1 MKAVSDPPPKRS
13 GSQRTRKIALTC
25 KVAMLGACGNATSSG
40 EATNGASVMAQT
52 DDLPD
57 NWGRWGENDESGTLN
72 LITDAVRARAGAEV
86 RTGRAVSLA
95 MPVRPAPIV
104 MGPSALGT
112 REVSPVQQLMAL
124 TPDAA
129 QASADV
135 MIVTNHALWT
145 HLDALSHQA
154 IDGLVYPGR
163 PMADSVTP
171 AGVTHGSTAA
181 FASGVVTRG
190 VLLDLAV
197 DGPLA
202 GGPVTGRDLDA
213 AEERQGV
220 TLEPGDAL
228 VLRGGRTLKE
238 NPPVPGVSVDAV
250 RWMHRRGVSLY
261 TGDIGDARP
270 PLNPG
275 TPAPLHKIALVRLGM
290 PLIDAA
296 NVEEL
301 AAVCTELSRYSF
313 LLAVAPP
320 RILGMSGIPVNPLA
334 IF

>member
-1 MKAVSDPPPKRS
+1 
-13 GSQRTRKIALTC
+13 
-25 KVAMLGACGNATSSG
+25 
-40 EATNGASVMAQT
+40 MAPT
-52 DDLPD
+52 DDLPS
-57 NWGRWGENDESGTLN
+57 NWGRWGEDDESGTLN
-72 LITDAVRARAGAEV
+72 LITDAVRARAAAEV

-104 MGPSALGT
+104 MGPFAPDT
-112 REVSPVQQLMAL
+112 VEVSPVQQLMAL
-124 TPDAA
+124 TPHVA

-135 MIVTNHALWT
+135 MIVTNHAVWT

-154 IDGLVYPGR
+154 LDGLVYPGR
-163 PMADSVTP
+163 PFASSVTP
-171 AGVTHGSTAA
+171 AGVTHGSTTA
-181 FASGVVTRG
+181 FAAGVVTRG
-190 VLLDLAV
+190 ILLDLAA
-197 DGPLA
+197 DGPLP

-213 AEERQGV
+213 AEQRQGV
-220 TLEPGDAL
+220 TVESGDAL

-261 TGDIGDARP
+261 TGDIEDARP

-275 TPAPLHKIALVRLGM
+275 APAPLHKIALVRLGM

-301 AAVCTELSRYSF
+301 AAVCAELTRYSF
-313 LLAVAPP
+313 LLTIAPP
-320 RILGMSGIPVNPLA
+320 RILGMTGIPVNPLA

>member
-1 MKAVSDPPPKRS
+1 MTAH
-13 GSQRTRKIALTC
+13 A
-25 KVAMLGACGNATSSG
+25 
-40 EATNGASVMAQT
+40 

-57 NWGRWGENDESGTLN
+57 NWGRWGEDDESGTLN
-72 LITDAVRARAGAEV
+72 LITDAVRARAAAEV

-104 MGPSALGT
+104 MGPFAPRT

-124 TPDAA
+124 TPHPLD
-129 QASADV
+129 ASADV
-135 MIVTNHALWT
+135 MLVENHAVWT

-163 PMADSVTP
+163 PMAGSVTP
-171 AGVTHGSTAA
+171 AGVTHGSTTA

-190 VLLDLAV
+190 VLLDLAA
-197 DGPLA
+197 DGPLS
-202 GGPVTGRDLDA
+202 GGPVTGGDLDA

-228 VLRGGRTLKE
+228 VLRGGRTLKDA
-238 NPPVPGVSVDAV
+238 PPVPGVSVDAV

-261 TGDIGDARP
+261 AGDIEDARP
-270 PLNPG
+270 PLTPG
-275 TPAPLHKIALVRLGM
+275 APAPMHKIALVRLGM

-301 AAVCTELSRYSF
+301 AAVCAQLSRYSF

-320 RILGMSGIPVNPLA
+320 RILGLTGIPVNPLA

>member
-1 MKAVSDPPPKRS
+1 
-13 GSQRTRKIALTC
+13 
-25 KVAMLGACGNATSSG
+25 
-40 EATNGASVMAQT
+40 MAEWA

-57 NWGRWGENDESGTLN
+57 NWGRWGEVDEAGTLN
-72 LITDAVRARAGAEV
+72 LITGEVRARAAAEV
-86 RTGRAVSLA
+86 RTGQAVSLA

-104 MGPSALGT
+104 MGPFAPET
-112 REVSPVQQLMAL
+112 VEVSPVQQLMAF
-124 TPDAA
+124 TPGAA
-129 QASADV
+129 QVAADV
-135 MIVTNHALWT
+135 MLVTNHGFWT

-154 IDGLVYPGR
+154 MEGLVYPGR
-163 PMADSVTP
+163 PLAESVTA

-190 VLLDLAV
+190 VLLDLAA
-197 DGPLA
+197 DGPLS

-213 AEERQGV
+213 AEQREGV

-228 VLRGGRTLKE
+228 VLRGGRTVKDD
-238 NPPVPGVSVDAV
+238 PPVPGVSVDAV

-270 PLNPG
+270 ALDPG
-275 TPAPLHKIALVRLGM
+275 APSPLHKIALVRLGM

-296 NVEEL
+296 DLEEL
-301 AAVCTELSRYSF
+301 AAVCARLSRYSF

-320 RILGMSGIPVNPLA
+320 RILSMTGIPVNPLA

>member
-1 MKAVSDPPPKRS
+1 M
-13 GSQRTRKIALTC
+13 G
-25 KVAMLGACGNATSSG
+25 
-40 EATNGASVMAQT
+40 QT

-57 NWGRWGENDESGTLN
+57 NWGRWGEDDESGTLN
-72 LITDAVRARAGAEV
+72 LITDAARARAAAEV

-95 MPVRPAPIV
+95 MPVRPAPIL
-104 MGPSALGT
+104 MGPSAPGT
-112 REVSPVQQLMAL
+112 TATSPVQQLMAL
-124 TPDAA
+124 TPSAP

-135 MIVTNHALWT
+135 IIVTNHGFWT

-163 PMADSVTP
+163 PVAGSVTP
-171 AGVTHGSTAA
+171 AGVTHGSTTA

-190 VLLDLAV
+190 VLLDLAA
-197 DGPLA
+197 DGPLS
-202 GGPVTGRDLDA
+202 GGPVTGPDLDA

-220 TLEPGDAL
+220 TLESGDAL
-228 VLRGGRTLKE
+228 VLRGGRTLKDD
-238 NPPVPGVSVDAV
+238 PPVPGVSVDAV

-261 TGDIGDARP
+261 AGDIGDARP
-270 PLNPG
+270 ALNPG

-296 NVEEL
+296 SVEEL
-301 AAVCTELSRYSF
+301 AAVSAELSRYSF
-313 LLAVAPP
+313 LLTIAPP
-320 RILGMSGIPVNPLA
+320 RILGLTGILVNPLA